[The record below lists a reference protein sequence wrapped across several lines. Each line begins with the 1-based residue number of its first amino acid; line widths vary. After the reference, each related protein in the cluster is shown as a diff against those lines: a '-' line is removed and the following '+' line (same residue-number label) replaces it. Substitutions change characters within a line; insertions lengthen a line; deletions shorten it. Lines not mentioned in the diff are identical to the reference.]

1 MMNGVNQILP
11 QSKKYFA
18 QRFALWV
25 GLCSLFMAFAGL
37 TSSYIIRRA
46 QPDWLQFNMPTE
58 FFISTAAI
66 VLSSVTISFA
76 HHYYRKDEFRQF
88 RIYLILT
95 FVFGCIF
102 TVFQFRGWDVITDQG
117 IIMFGKGATI
127 SGSFLGV
134 ISLWHLV
141 HVLGGLFFLLIAIIR
156 SFIIF
161 KKDPTR
167 SLLKDIQPSKGIR
180 MDLLTTYWHFI
191 DVLWVYLIIFFIVNK

>member
-1 MMNGVNQILP
+1 MTDTVRILP

-46 QPDWLQFNMPTE
+46 QPDWLQFDMPLE
-58 FFISTAAI
+58 FYISTVAVI
-66 VLSSVTISFA
+66 LSSVTISVS
-76 HHYYRKDEFRQF
+76 HHFYKKDEFNRF
-88 RIYLILT
+88 RLFLVLT
-95 FVFGCIF
+95 FLLGIVFAF
-102 TVFQFRGWDVITDQG
+102 FQFKGWESLSENG
-117 IIMFGKGATI
+117 INMFGKGATI

-134 ISLWHLV
+134 ISGWHLI
-141 HVLGGLFFLLIAIIR
+141 HVIGGLFFLLIAIVR

-161 KKDPTR
+161 RKDPTR
-167 SLLKDIQPSKGIR
+167 ALLKDIQPSKGIR
-180 MDLLTTYWHFI
+180 MDLLTTYWHFV

>member
-1 MMNGVNQILP
+1 MAQSNRILP

-46 QPDWLQFNMPTE
+46 QPDWLEFNLPLE
-58 FFISTAAI
+58 FFISTVSVI
-66 VLSSVTISFA
+66 LSSVTISVS
-76 HHYYRKDEFRQF
+76 HHFYKKDEFNKF

-95 FVFGCIF
+95 FLLGCIF
-102 TVFQFRGWDVITDQG
+102 TFFQFRGWNAITEQG
-117 IIMFGKGATI
+117 ITMVGKGATI

-134 ISLWHLV
+134 ISGWHLV
-141 HVLGGLFFLLIAIIR
+141 HVLGGLFFLIIAIIR

-161 KKDPTR
+161 RKDPTR
-167 SLLKDIQPSKGIR
+167 SLLKDIQPTKGIR
-180 MDLLTTYWHFI
+180 MDLLTTYWHFV

>member
-1 MMNGVNQILP
+1 MMSQANRILP

-46 QPDWLQFNMPTE
+46 QPDWLQFNLPIE
-58 FFISTAAI
+58 FFISTASVI
-66 VLSSVTISFA
+66 LSSVTITVS
-76 HHYYRKDEFRQF
+76 HHFYKKDDFNKFRV
-88 RIYLILT
+88 YLIFT
-95 FVFGCIF
+95 FLLGCVFTF
-102 TVFQFRGWDVITDQG
+102 FQIKGWNGITNQG
-117 IIMFGKGATI
+117 ITMVGKNATI

-134 ISLWHLV
+134 ISGWHLI
-141 HVLGGLFFLLIAIIR
+141 HVLGGLLFLSIAIIR

-167 SLLKDIQPSKGIR
+167 SLLKDIQPTKGVR

-191 DVLWVYLIIFFIVNK
+191 DALWVYLIIFFIVNK